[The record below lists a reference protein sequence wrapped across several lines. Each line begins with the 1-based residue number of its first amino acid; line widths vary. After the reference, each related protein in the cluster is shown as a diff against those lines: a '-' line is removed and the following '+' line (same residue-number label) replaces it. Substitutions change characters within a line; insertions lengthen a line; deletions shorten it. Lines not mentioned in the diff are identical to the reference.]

1 MAKIKV
7 SELAQLDESK
17 VNDKTSLLAV
27 DSNQSYQ
34 LKYGFLSSN
43 LSSNLYRPITET
55 VSAECD
61 IQQQKDDIAALSA
74 TSKNLCAEI
83 QLSTQTLTSEIDN
96 KIDKTTIATSTN
108 LGLIK
113 VGYYTDVDRKNYAVQ
128 LNEEKQAYVHVPL
141 EGGSGGSDP
150 RIDTLAIMSS
160 YYVSSDNIAI
170 PRMNYNSIKL
180 LSGYVNQA
188 FEETELLN
196 DLVDKIAMFDDDS
209 NLSSGLLYDLSSEV
223 SAAKNK
229 IDDIDEISDAVDKI
243 AMFDDDSNLSSGLL
257 YDLSSEVSAAKFM
270 LGSGN
275 AKSDSSNNWITL
287 TADSLVIAVVKNS
300 QNTDSKIEY
309 KENSDATP
317 ITVAG
322 CTSSDIEIVSN
333 FTIHAKANVMFRL
346 TGATTNLITIS

>member
-7 SELAQLDESK
+7 SELAQLRESD
-17 VNDKTSLLAV
+17 VNEYTSLLAV
-27 DSNQSYQ
+27 DNNQSYQ
-34 LKYGFLSSN
+34 LRYGFLSSN
-43 LSSNLYRPITET
+43 LSSNLYRPIAET

-61 IQQQKDDIAALSA
+61 IQQQKDDIATLSA
-74 TSKNLCAEI
+74 ISRNLCAEI
-83 QLSTQTLTSEIDN
+83 QLSTQTLASEIDN
-96 KIDKTTIATSTN
+96 KIDKRTIATSAD

-113 VGYYTDVDRKNYAVQ
+113 VGYDTDVDRKNYAVQ
-128 LNEEKQAYVHVPL
+128 LNEEKQAYVHVPW

-188 FEETELLN
+188 IEETESLN
-196 DLVDKIAMFDDDS
+196 DLVDKIAMFDDAN

-223 SAAKNK
+223 SAT
-229 IDDIDEISDAVDKI
+229 
-243 AMFDDDSNLSSGLL
+243 
-257 YDLSSEVSAAKFM
+257 KFM

-300 QNTDSKIEY
+300 QNTNSKIEY

-322 CTSSDIEIVSN
+322 CTSSDVETVSN

>member
-7 SELAQLDESK
+7 SELAQLRESD
-17 VNDKTSLLAV
+17 VNEQTSLLAV

-34 LKYGFLSSN
+34 LRYGFLSSN
-43 LSSNLYRPITET
+43 LSSNLYRPIAET

-61 IQQQKDDIAALSA
+61 IQQQKDDIEALSA
-74 TSKNLCAEI
+74 TSRNLCAEI
-83 QLSTQTLTSEIDN
+83 QLSTQTLASEIDN
-96 KIDKTTIATSTN
+96 KIDKTTIATSAD

-113 VGYYTDVDRKNYAVQ
+113 VGYDTDVDRKNYAVQ
-128 LNEEKQAYVHVPL
+128 LNEEKQAYVHVPW

-150 RIDTLAIMSS
+150 RIDILAIMSS

-188 FEETELLN
+188 IEETESLN
-196 DLVDKIAMFDDDS
+196 DLVDKIAMFDDAN

-223 SAAKNK
+223 SAT
-229 IDDIDEISDAVDKI
+229 
-243 AMFDDDSNLSSGLL
+243 
-257 YDLSSEVSAAKFM
+257 KFM

-300 QNTDSKIEY
+300 QDTDSKIEY
-309 KENSDATP
+309 KENSSATP

-322 CTSSDIEIVSN
+322 CQRSDVEIVSN

>member
-34 LKYGFLSSN
+34 LRYGFLSSN
-43 LSSNLYRPITET
+43 LSSNLYRPIAET

-74 TSKNLCAEI
+74 TSRNLCAEI

-96 KIDKTTIATSTN
+96 KIDKTTIATSAD

-113 VGYYTDVDRKNYAVQ
+113 VGYDTDVDRKNYAVQ

-141 EGGSGGSDP
+141 EGGSGETDP

-170 PRMNYNSIKL
+170 PIMNYRNI
-180 LSGYVNQA
+180 NQA
-188 FEETELLN
+188 VRETERLCGM
-196 DLVDKIAMFDDDS
+196 VDVIAEFNNRVEDDDPLI
-209 NLSSGLLYDLSSEV
+209 LSSGLLYDLSSEV
-223 SAAKNK
+223 SAA
-229 IDDIDEISDAVDKI
+229 
-243 AMFDDDSNLSSGLL
+243 SGLL

-275 AKSDSSNNWITL
+275 VKSDSSNNWITL

-300 QNTDSKIEY
+300 QDTDSKIEY
-309 KENSDATP
+309 KENSSATP
-317 ITVAG
+317 IAVAG
-322 CTSSDIEIVSN
+322 CQRSDVEIVSN

>member
-7 SELAQLDESK
+7 SELALLDENK
-17 VNDKTSLLAV
+17 VNKQTSLLAV

-74 TSKNLCAEI
+74 ISRNLCAEI
-83 QLSTQTLTSEIDN
+83 QLSTQTLASEIDN
-96 KIDKTTIATSTN
+96 KIDKTTIATSAD
-108 LGLIK
+108 LGLIR
-113 VGYYTDVDRKNYAVQ
+113 VGYDTDVDRKNYAVQ
-128 LNEEKQAYVHVPL
+128 LNEEKQAYVHVPW

-180 LSGYVNQA
+180 LSGYVNQT
-188 FEETELLN
+188 FEETESLN
-196 DLVDKIAMFDDDS
+196 DLADKIAMFDDAN

-223 SAAKNK
+223 SAT
-229 IDDIDEISDAVDKI
+229 
-243 AMFDDDSNLSSGLL
+243 
-257 YDLSSEVSAAKFM
+257 KFM

-300 QNTDSKIEY
+300 QDTDSKIEY

-322 CTSSDIEIVSN
+322 CTSSDVEIVSN

>member
-34 LKYGFLSSN
+34 LRYGFLSSN
-43 LSSNLYRPITET
+43 LSSNLYRPIAET

-74 TSKNLCAEI
+74 TSRNLCAEI

-96 KIDKTTIATSTN
+96 KIDKTTIATSAD

-113 VGYYTDVDRKNYAVQ
+113 VGYDTDVDRKNYAVQ

-141 EGGSGGSDP
+141 EGGSGETDP

-170 PRMNYNSIKL
+170 PIINYRNI
-180 LSGYVNQA
+180 NQA
-188 FEETELLN
+188 VRETERLCGM
-196 DLVDKIAMFDDDS
+196 VDVIAEFNNRVEDDDP
-209 NLSSGLLYDLSSEV
+209 L
-223 SAAKNK
+223 
-229 IDDIDEISDAVDKI
+229 I
-243 AMFDDDSNLSSGLL
+243 LSSGLL

-275 AKSDSSNNWITL
+275 VKSDSSNNWITL

-300 QNTDSKIEY
+300 QDTDSKIEY
-309 KENSDATP
+309 KENSSATP
-317 ITVAG
+317 IAVAG
-322 CTSSDIEIVSN
+322 CQRSDVEIVSN

>member
-7 SELAQLDESK
+7 SELAQLRESD
-17 VNDKTSLLAV
+17 VNEQTSLLAV

-34 LKYGFLSSN
+34 LRYGFLSSN
-43 LSSNLYRPITET
+43 LSSNLYRPIAET

-74 TSKNLCAEI
+74 TSRNLCAEI
-83 QLSTQTLTSEIDN
+83 QLSTQTLTSEIN
-96 KIDKTTIATSTN
+96 KKIDKTTIATSAD

-113 VGYYTDVDRKNYAVQ
+113 VGYDTDVDRKNYAVQ
-128 LNEEKQAYVHVPL
+128 LNEEKQAYVHVPW

-170 PRMNYNSIKL
+170 PRMNYNSITL

-188 FEETELLN
+188 IEETESLN
-196 DLVDKIAMFDDDS
+196 DLVDKIAMFDDA
-209 NLSSGLLYDLSSEV
+209 N
-223 SAAKNK
+223 
-229 IDDIDEISDAVDKI
+229 
-243 AMFDDDSNLSSGLL
+243 NLSSGLL

-300 QNTDSKIEY
+300 QDTDSKIEY
-309 KENSDATP
+309 KENSSATP

-322 CTSSDIEIVSN
+322 CQRSDVEIVSN

>member
-7 SELAQLDESK
+7 SELALLDENK
-17 VNDKTSLLAV
+17 VNKQTSLLAV

-113 VGYYTDVDRKNYAVQ
+113 VGYDTDLTAKNYAVQ
-128 LNEEKQAYVHVPL
+128 LTEENKAYVNVPW

-150 RIDTLAIMSS
+150 AVDDLKKISS
-160 YYVSSDNIAI
+160 YYAGPGTTPTNKVENLSIDFTKISSYVKQLSDMDIADRVDGCDERLDEI
-170 PRMNYNSIKL
+170 LTFDDSGEM
-180 LSGYVNQA
+180 LSGFIV
-188 FEETELLN
+188 
-196 DLVDKIAMFDDDS
+196 
-209 NLSSGLLYDLSSEV
+209 DLSSNISNLYPTVENLSTDFTKISSYVKELSDTNIVV
-223 SAAKNK
+223 SVEDCSKRL
-229 IDDIDEISDAVDKI
+229 DEILT
-243 AMFDDDSNLSSGLL
+243 FDDSGEMLSGFIV
-257 YDLSSEVSAAKFM
+257 DLSS
-270 LGSGN
+270 N
-275 AKSDSSNNWITL
+275 ISNL
-287 TADSLVIAVVKNS
+287 YPVGAVYTTMNNDTPDELKTNGMEWD
-300 QNTDSKIEY
+300 QINTDL
-309 KENSDATP
+309 
-317 ITVAG
+317 
-322 CTSSDIEIVSN
+322 SN
-333 FTIHAKANVMFRL
+333 VGIRFFKRVQ
-346 TGATTNLITIS
+346 

>member
-7 SELAQLDESK
+7 SELAQLDENK

-34 LKYGFLSSN
+34 LRYGFLSSN
-43 LSSNLYRPITET
+43 LSSNLYRPIAET

-74 TSKNLCAEI
+74 TSNSLCAEI

-96 KIDKTTIATSTN
+96 KIDKTTIATSAD

-113 VGYYTDVDRKNYAVQ
+113 VGYDTDVDRKNYAVQ
-128 LNEEKQAYVHVPL
+128 LNGEKYAYVHVPW

-188 FEETELLN
+188 IEETESLN
-196 DLVDKIAMFDDDS
+196 DLVDKISMFDDAN

-223 SAAKNK
+223 SAT
-229 IDDIDEISDAVDKI
+229 
-243 AMFDDDSNLSSGLL
+243 
-257 YDLSSEVSAAKFM
+257 KFM

-300 QNTDSKIEY
+300 QNTNSKIEY

-322 CTSSDIEIVSN
+322 CTSSDVETVSN

>member
-1 MAKIKV
+1 MVEQETIKV
-7 SELAQLDESK
+7 SQLDE
-17 VNDKTSLLAV
+17 N
-27 DSNQSYQ
+27 SN
-34 LKYGFLSSN
+34 
-43 LSSNLYRPITET
+43 
-55 VSAECD
+55 
-61 IQQQKDDIAALSA
+61 
-74 TSKNLCAEI
+74 I
-83 QLSTQTLTSEIDN
+83 QLSAKFLMTQDSKSYAVKYSSLQHKLSSQFDIVGINQRVQNNTTSINTLNTTVTQHTTSIENLIAASTAHDENIQTISENVNSISTHIGTAEANINEMSDNIDKLSEDISQINDTIDN
-96 KIDKTTIATSTN
+96 DLNVVASSSK
-108 LGLIK
+108 LGMVK
-113 VGYYTDVDRKNYAVQ
+113 CGFAETPGQKDYAVKVDTAG
-128 LNEEKQAYVHVPL
+128 NMHVHVPW
-141 EGGSGGSDP
+141 EGGGSGESDP

-188 FEETELLN
+188 IEETESLN
-196 DLVDKIAMFDDDS
+196 DLVDKISMFDDAN

-223 SAAKNK
+223 SAT
-229 IDDIDEISDAVDKI
+229 
-243 AMFDDDSNLSSGLL
+243 
-257 YDLSSEVSAAKFM
+257 KFM

-300 QNTDSKIEY
+300 QNTNSKIEY

-322 CTSSDIEIVSN
+322 CTSSDVETVSN

>member
-34 LKYGFLSSN
+34 LRYGFLSSN
-43 LSSNLYRPITET
+43 LSSNLYRPIAET

-74 TSKNLCAEI
+74 TSRNLCAEI
-83 QLSTQTLTSEIDN
+83 QLSTQTLASEIDN
-96 KIDKTTIATSTN
+96 KIDKTTIATSAD

-113 VGYYTDVDRKNYAVQ
+113 VGYNTDLNAKNYAVQ
-128 LNEEKQAYVHVPL
+128 LTETNYAYVHVPWQ
-141 EGGSGGSDP
+141 GGSGGSDP

-188 FEETELLN
+188 IEETESLN
-196 DLVDKIAMFDDDS
+196 DLVDKIAMFDDAN

-223 SAAKNK
+223 SAT
-229 IDDIDEISDAVDKI
+229 
-243 AMFDDDSNLSSGLL
+243 
-257 YDLSSEVSAAKFM
+257 KFM

-300 QNTDSKIEY
+300 QDTDSKIEY

-322 CTSSDIEIVSN
+322 CQRSDVETVSN

>member
-7 SELAQLDESK
+7 SELALLDESK

-34 LKYGFLSSN
+34 LRYSFLSSN
-43 LSSNLYRPITET
+43 LSSNLYRPIAET

-74 TSKNLCAEI
+74 ISRNLCVEI
-83 QLSTQTLTSEIDN
+83 QLSTQTLASEIDN
-96 KIDKTTIATSTN
+96 KIDKTTIATSAD

-113 VGYYTDVDRKNYAVQ
+113 VGYDTDVDRKNYAVQ
-128 LNEEKQAYVHVPL
+128 LNEEKQAYVHVPW

-170 PRMNYNSIKL
+170 PRMNYNSINIM
-180 LSGYVNQA
+180 SGYVNQA
-188 FEETELLN
+188 IEETESLN
-196 DLVDKIAMFDDDS
+196 DLVDKISMFDDAN

-223 SAAKNK
+223 SAT
-229 IDDIDEISDAVDKI
+229 
-243 AMFDDDSNLSSGLL
+243 
-257 YDLSSEVSAAKFM
+257 KFM

-300 QNTDSKIEY
+300 QNTNSKIEY

-322 CTSSDIEIVSN
+322 CTSSDVETVSN

>member
-7 SELAQLDESK
+7 SELAQLRESD
-17 VNDKTSLLAV
+17 VNEQTSLLAV

-34 LKYGFLSSN
+34 LRYGFLSSN
-43 LSSNLYRPITET
+43 LSSNLYRPIAET

-74 TSKNLCAEI
+74 TSRNLCAEI
-83 QLSTQTLTSEIDN
+83 QLSTQTLTSEIN
-96 KIDKTTIATSTN
+96 KKIDKTTIATSAD

-113 VGYYTDVDRKNYAVQ
+113 VGYDTDVDRKNYAVQ
-128 LNEEKQAYVHVPL
+128 MKEEKQAYVHVPW

-170 PRMNYNSIKL
+170 PRMNYNSITL

-188 FEETELLN
+188 IEETESLN
-196 DLVDKIAMFDDDS
+196 DLVDKIAMFDDA
-209 NLSSGLLYDLSSEV
+209 N
-223 SAAKNK
+223 
-229 IDDIDEISDAVDKI
+229 
-243 AMFDDDSNLSSGLL
+243 NLSSGLL

-300 QNTDSKIEY
+300 QDTDSKIEY
-309 KENSDATP
+309 KENSSATP

-322 CTSSDIEIVSN
+322 CQRSDVEIVSN

>member
-7 SELAQLDESK
+7 SELALLDENK
-17 VNDKTSLLAV
+17 VNEQTSLLAV

-34 LKYGFLSSN
+34 LRYGFLSSN
-43 LSSNLYRPITET
+43 LSSNLYRPIAET
-55 VSAECD
+55 VSVECD

-74 TSKNLCAEI
+74 TSNSLCAEI
-83 QLSTQTLTSEIDN
+83 QLSTQTLASEIDN
-96 KIDKTTIATSTN
+96 KIDKTTIATSAD

-113 VGYYTDVDRKNYAVQ
+113 VGYDTDLNAKNYAVQ
-128 LNEEKQAYVHVPL
+128 LTEENKAYVHVPW
-141 EGGSGGSDP
+141 ESGSGGSDP

-188 FEETELLN
+188 IEETESLN
-196 DLVDKIAMFDDDS
+196 DLVDKISMFDDAN

-223 SAAKNK
+223 SAT
-229 IDDIDEISDAVDKI
+229 
-243 AMFDDDSNLSSGLL
+243 
-257 YDLSSEVSAAKFM
+257 KFM

-300 QNTDSKIEY
+300 QNTNSKIEY

-322 CTSSDIEIVSN
+322 CTSSDVETVSN

>member
-7 SELAQLDESK
+7 SELAQLDENK
-17 VNDKTSLLAV
+17 VNEQTSLLAV

-34 LKYGFLSSN
+34 LRYGFLSSN
-43 LSSNLYRPITET
+43 LSSNLYRPIAET

-74 TSKNLCAEI
+74 TSNSLCAEI
-83 QLSTQTLTSEIDN
+83 QLSTQTLASEIDN
-96 KIDKTTIATSTN
+96 KIDKTTIATSAD

-113 VGYYTDVDRKNYAVQ
+113 VGYDTDLNAKNYAVQ
-128 LNEEKQAYVHVPL
+128 LTEENKAYVHVPW
-141 EGGSGGSDP
+141 ESGSGGSDP

-170 PRMNYNSIKL
+170 PRMNYNNIRL

-188 FEETELLN
+188 IEETESLN
-196 DLVDKIAMFDDDS
+196 NLVDKISMFDDAN

-223 SAAKNK
+223 SAT
-229 IDDIDEISDAVDKI
+229 
-243 AMFDDDSNLSSGLL
+243 
-257 YDLSSEVSAAKFM
+257 KFM

-300 QNTDSKIEY
+300 QNTNSKIEY

-322 CTSSDIEIVSN
+322 CTSSDVETVSN

>member
-34 LKYGFLSSN
+34 LRYGFLSSN
-43 LSSNLYRPITET
+43 LSSNLYRPIAET

-74 TSKNLCAEI
+74 TSRNLCTEI
-83 QLSTQTLTSEIDN
+83 QLSTQTLTSKIDT
-96 KIDKTTIATSTN
+96 KIDKTTIATSAD

-113 VGYYTDVDRKNYAVQ
+113 VGYDADVDRKNYAVQ
-128 LNEEKQAYVHVPL
+128 LNEEKQAYVHVPW
-141 EGGSGGSDP
+141 EGGSGESDP

-188 FEETELLN
+188 IEETESLN
-196 DLVDKIAMFDDDS
+196 DLADKIAMFDDAN

-223 SAAKNK
+223 SAT
-229 IDDIDEISDAVDKI
+229 
-243 AMFDDDSNLSSGLL
+243 
-257 YDLSSEVSAAKFM
+257 KFM

-300 QNTDSKIEY
+300 QDTDSKIEY

-322 CTSSDIEIVSN
+322 CQRSDVEIVSN

>member
-7 SELAQLDESK
+7 SELAQLRESN
-17 VNDKTSLLAV
+17 VNKYTSLLAV
-27 DSNQSYQ
+27 DNNQSYQ

-61 IQQQKDDIAALSA
+61 IQQQKDDIEALSA
-74 TSKNLCAEI
+74 TSRNLCAEI

-96 KIDKTTIATSTN
+96 KIDKTTIATPTD
-108 LGLIK
+108 LGLIR
-113 VGYYTDVDRKNYAVQ
+113 VGYDADVDRKNYAVQ
-128 LNEEKQAYVHVPL
+128 LNEEKQAYVHVPW

-170 PRMNYNSIKL
+170 PRMNYNSINIM
-180 LSGYVNQA
+180 SGYVNQA
-188 FEETELLN
+188 IEETESLN
-196 DLVDKIAMFDDDS
+196 DLVDKIAMFDDAN

-223 SAAKNK
+223 SAT
-229 IDDIDEISDAVDKI
+229 
-243 AMFDDDSNLSSGLL
+243 SGLL
-257 YDLSSEVSAAKFM
+257 YDLSSEVSAAKIM

-322 CTSSDIEIVSN
+322 CTSSDVEIVSN

>member
-7 SELAQLDESK
+7 SELAQLRESD
-17 VNDKTSLLAV
+17 VNKYTSLLAV

-34 LKYGFLSSN
+34 LRYGFLSSN
-43 LSSNLYRPITET
+43 LSSNLYRPIAET

-74 TSKNLCAEI
+74 TSMNLCAEI

-96 KIDKTTIATSTN
+96 KIDKTTIATSAD

-113 VGYYTDVDRKNYAVQ
+113 VGYDTDVDRKNYAVQ
-128 LNEEKQAYVHVPL
+128 LNEEKQAYVHVPW

-188 FEETELLN
+188 IEETESLN
-196 DLVDKIAMFDDDS
+196 DLVDKIAMFDDAN

-223 SAAKNK
+223 SAT
-229 IDDIDEISDAVDKI
+229 
-243 AMFDDDSNLSSGLL
+243 
-257 YDLSSEVSAAKFM
+257 KFM

-300 QNTDSKIEY
+300 QDTDSKIEY
-309 KENSDATP
+309 KENSSTTP

-322 CTSSDIEIVSN
+322 CQRSDVEIVSN